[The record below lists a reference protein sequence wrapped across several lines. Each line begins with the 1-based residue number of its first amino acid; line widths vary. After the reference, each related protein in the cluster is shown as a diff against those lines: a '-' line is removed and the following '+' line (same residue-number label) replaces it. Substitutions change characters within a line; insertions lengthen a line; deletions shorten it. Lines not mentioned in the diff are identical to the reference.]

1 MSNLLKIFYQRV
13 NQIFRD
19 AIALDVRIDFVLMV
33 AVITQRIEDLRER
46 QVWQTLGDLFR
57 RHAHPPD
64 FYNCSNRRACAFDD
78 WLTAQNLFVGNYI
91 YDVQLRLPF

>member
-1 MSNLLKIFYQRV
+1 
-13 NQIFRD
+13 
-19 AIALDVRIDFVLMV
+19 VRIDFVLVV

-64 FYNCSNRRACAFDD
+64 FYDCSNGRACTFDD
-78 WLTAQNLFVGNYI
+78 WLSAQNLFVGNYI
-91 YDVQLRLPF
+91 YVFSCDCHFNLPRLVEFLLQ